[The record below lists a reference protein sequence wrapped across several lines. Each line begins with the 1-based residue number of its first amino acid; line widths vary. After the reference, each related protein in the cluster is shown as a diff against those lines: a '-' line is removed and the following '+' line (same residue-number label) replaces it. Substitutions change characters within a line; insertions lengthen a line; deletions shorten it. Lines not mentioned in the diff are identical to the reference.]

1 MYKGAHPVLPL
12 PLPTPLPPPPSAADS
27 AAATASVTAT
37 VTAAETET
45 DVERGSTR
53 GNIQGPGVLHTD
65 THHTG
70 YHQPIYNVW
79 TDAIAAAVS
88 VVDDIDEAKWKA
100 LEETAERDG
109 FLLQVRKLVN
119 VKSLWI

>member
-12 PLPTPLPPPPSAADS
+12 PLPPPLPPPLSSADS
-27 AAATASVTAT
+27 AAATASVTAS
-37 VTAAETET
+37 V
-45 DVERGSTR
+45 
-53 GNIQGPGVLHTD
+53 HTD

-79 TDAIAAAVS
+79 TDATAAAVS
-88 VVDDIDEAKWKA
+88 VVDDIGEAKWKA

-119 VKSLWI
+119 VKTHYFES